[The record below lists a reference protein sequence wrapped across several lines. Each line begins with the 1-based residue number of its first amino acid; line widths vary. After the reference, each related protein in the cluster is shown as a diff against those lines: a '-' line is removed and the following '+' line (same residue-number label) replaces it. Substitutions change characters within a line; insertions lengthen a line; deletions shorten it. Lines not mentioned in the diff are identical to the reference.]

1 MANELVKV
9 DANEY
14 PPLCMSQDVK
24 AIIEENLGG
33 QPISAFNLD
42 RIKVPGAGGLVWSV
56 PSIGGDEPAKA
67 IKGIIIYWKS
77 PRVYWQTSY
86 GAGEMTPPDCASVDG
101 VCGVGNPGGPCADCG
116 LNQWGSAVE
125 GSKKKACKE
134 MRQLFVLMPGN
145 ILPVV
150 ISLPPTS
157 IGPISKFNLQLANKA
172 LRYWHMIVEL
182 TLDRVVTKV
191 SNIPYSVVNIKPAG
205 RLDPEMIEQL
215 SAYREQMIPI
225 LNATTPRADEY
236 AAASEPAD

>member
-1 MANELVKV
+1 
-9 DANEY
+9 
-14 PPLCMSQDVK
+14 
-24 AIIEENLGG
+24 
-33 QPISAFNLD
+33 
-42 RIKVPGAGGLVWSV
+42 
-56 PSIGGDEPAKA
+56 
-67 IKGIIIYWKS
+67 
-77 PRVYWQTSY
+77 
-86 GAGEMTPPDCASVDG
+86 
-101 VCGVGNPGGPCADCG
+101 
-116 LNQWGSAVE
+116 
-125 GSKKKACKE
+125 
-134 MRQLFVLMPGN
+134 MPGN

-236 AAASEPAD
+236 AAATESAD